1 MEVKFLVK
9 QNKGK
14 FNSVGADMFLEQR
27 NIVSATVQLSWRQK
41 KNNFTVRN
49 LIYHEM
55 FAVNNKTEN

>member
-14 FNSVGADMFLEQR
+14 FNSVGADMFLEQT
-27 NIVSATVQLSWRQK
+27 NIVSATVELSWRQK
-41 KNNFTVRN
+41 KNYFTVRN